1 MNAKRIIDSVLN
13 WIAVAAFLGAGIA
26 VLIMRGTAGE
36 YTKQLCGTM
45 LIIMGCGRLIV
56 YLACF
61 ARTKPD
67 NPNIISGLAMLTMG
81 IVFLFTP
88 YDIEMLCFGWG
99 VMDIVLGAVEALS
112 SAMLVR
118 VSKLEIIDI
127 LCAAGGIAFGI
138 ILCIKLYEGLTGHI
152 IFLGASFIVLGLAL
166 AVHNI
171 LHLVRRH

>member
-1 MNAKRIIDSVLN
+1 MNGKRLIDNILN
-13 WIAVAAFLGAGIA
+13 WLSVAAFLGCGIA
-26 VLIMRGTAGE
+26 VLIMRALAEGYDKT
-36 YTKQLCGTM
+36 LCGTL
-45 LIIMGCGRLIV
+45 LIIMGAARLIV
-56 YLACF
+56 YVANYV
-61 ARTKPD
+61 RTKPD
-67 NPNIISGLAMLTMG
+67 NPNIISGLSMLAMG
-81 IVFLFTP
+81 IVFIFTP
-88 YDIEMLCFGWG
+88 YDIEMLCFAWG
-99 VMDIVLGAVEALS
+99 VMDIILGAVEALS

-152 IFLGASFIVLGLAL
+152 IFLGASFIVLGFAL